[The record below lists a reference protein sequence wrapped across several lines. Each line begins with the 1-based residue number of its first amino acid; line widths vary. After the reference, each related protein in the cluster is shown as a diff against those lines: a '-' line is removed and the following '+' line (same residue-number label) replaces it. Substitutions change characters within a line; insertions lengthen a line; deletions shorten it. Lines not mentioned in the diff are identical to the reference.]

1 MASLEEMKNNI
12 WFDKFLASKNLSR
25 DDFDNLKD
33 KEQLQKDFEAFV
45 FEKDCDPH
53 VSTPEDEDN
62 SLREEVKERLEQA
75 QSLEY
80 HPEGYH
86 INEELDGA
94 AYFCALRRLAISED
108 EITQE
113 NLQKHIK
120 EESNRIATEYFCGLR
135 DFVSG
140 NQSQT
145 TPQKQ
150 EKGKL
155 VYFVASI
162 GEMVEQNKSK
172 EDIYQKMFKGKFSP
186 SEAQEKL
193 VTNITAQSNI
203 APVKKWLKAINY
215 TGNLLDKIQE
225 YEQKYPLVSMAAGIG
240 ASTLGVG
247 IPYMA
252 FRMSMVARN
261 VYKEAKKNN
270 FSFSQLVR
278 DSKSRNQLITAGA
291 SLARII
297 PGGQFVAMAPAITK
311 VFKKQFREEVKTSAG
326 KAGEALK
333 KIWKSKGKEGWK
345 DLWQHGGK
353 TAAMVGGVV
362 SLGLGAYGAH
372 AYFGADSVGDE
383 VLSGDDAG
391 SDMVENQ
398 TSQPEAPN
406 NTEEVSNQG
415 QMSTPL
421 REGWG
426 NMSEASV
433 DGVTNGGGVSPS
445 EPLGPVNE
453 APMNWQDPA
462 SFSTPLREGWG
473 NMSDSTSTN
482 TPETPTQET
491 PAQEAPVQETST
503 QEAPAQETTT
513 PEDAK
518 TPEIDVNNLTEEQQ
532 HDMEM
537 LFKRDPASAN
547 KLLGDGKWHSSAEL
561 AKMWEE
567 GKISDE
573 VKLRMIN
580 FAGERFDDAGH
591 FVDANGNI
599 DTKMEDMAKE
609 WTAKHAET
617 STEAPKTEVSEPE
630 IQKQEGVNIDE
641 AKALK
646 GLNQKAET
654 EELNA
659 KEIKQPEDTESK
671 FDAKK
676 IKIKED
682 GRIKVVGYGENG
694 REVFYRDEEDLAIN
708 RDFDKI
714 NFDNKGAKVTI
725 KADSEN
731 VGIKYRVSPEGELKS
746 FSAGEHSY
754 SSEELE
760 YANRSRDFPEI
771 MKKDY
776 EDIEEIKKQVE
787 KSYNG
792 SANNAEVSAVETTSE
807 TENASSR
814 AATSTENKEETT
826 NIQDTAQ
833 EEMRFI
839 ETDNA
844 KISYSVQE
852 GENGYQLSYKGT
864 LEGEASKEIERQL
877 VGMIHQDEDGVYH
890 LGDQVASNEK
900 IIHTYAT
907 RQAQQ
912 LTLQKAIY
920 EDLSTR
926 SEAGELSPVE
936 HTAMKSIG
944 EKLDK
949 YNLRE
954 SNAGG
959 TPAHTNTTPVVSKGG
974 RE

>member
-12 WFDKFLASKNLSR
+12 WFDKFLATKNLSK
-25 DDFDNLKD
+25 DDFDKLKD
-33 KEQLQKDFEAFV
+33 KDQLQKEFEDFV

-53 VSTPEDEDN
+53 ISTPEEEDS

-155 VYFVASI
+155 VYFAASI
-162 GEMVEQNKSK
+162 GKMVEQNESK
-172 EDIYQKMFKGKFSP
+172 EEIYQKMFKGKFTP

-193 VTNITAQSNI
+193 VTNVTAQSNI
-203 APVKKWLKAINY
+203 APVKKWLKVIDY
-215 TGNLLDKIQE
+215 TGKLMDKIQE
-225 YEQKYPLVSMAAGIG
+225 YEKKHPQVSMVAGIS
-240 ASTLGVG
+240 ASVLGVG
-247 IPYMA
+247 MPYMA

-261 VYKEAKKNN
+261 VYKEAKKRNL
-270 FSFSQLVR
+270 SFSQLVK
-278 DSKSRNQLITAGA
+278 DSKSRNQLIAAGT

-297 PGGQFVAMAPAITK
+297 PGGQFVAIAPAVTK

-326 KAGEALK
+326 KTGEALK

-372 AYFGADSVGDE
+372 AYFGADSMGDE
-383 VLSGDDAG
+383 VLSGDDTG
-391 SDMVENQ
+391 SDMAENQ
-398 TSQPEAPN
+398 ASQPEAPN
-406 NTEEVSNQG
+406 HVDEELNQA

-426 NMSEASV
+426 NMPEGNVSHTDAS
-433 DGVTNGGGVSPS
+433 GS
-445 EPLGPVNE
+445 VNE
-453 APMNWQDPA
+453 GTMDWQDQA
-462 SFSTPLREGWG
+462 QMSTPLREGWG
-473 NMSDSTSTN
+473 NGSEDVSAS
-482 TPETPTQET
+482 TQET
-491 PAQEAPVQETST
+491 PAQEAPT
-503 QEAPAQETTT
+503 QEAKA
-513 PEDAK
+513 
-518 TPEIDVNNLTEEQQ
+518 PEIDVNNLTEEQQ
-532 HDMEM
+532 HDIEM

-567 GKISDE
+567 GNFSDE
-573 VKLRMIN
+573 MKLRMTE

-617 STEAPKTEVSEPE
+617 SKAEISEPE

-641 AKALK
+641 EKALK
-646 GLNQKAET
+646 GLNQGAESVKFDKAEIQGEKDQAPSAT
-654 EELNA
+654 KSQDNSSNEVPVA
-659 KEIKQPEDTESK
+659 KESQDNAQNATENNASNTEAPAPAEIHTVET
-671 FDAKK
+671 D
-676 IKIKED
+676 D
-682 GRIKVVGYGENG
+682 GKV
-694 REVFYRDEEDLAIN
+694 
-708 RDFDKI
+708 
-714 NFDNKGAKVTI
+714 
-725 KADSEN
+725 
-731 VGIKYRVSPEGELKS
+731 
-746 FSAGEHSY
+746 SY
-754 SSEELE
+754 S
-760 YANRSRDFPEI
+760 I
-771 MKKDY
+771 
-776 EDIEEIKKQVE
+776 
-787 KSYNG
+787 
-792 SANNAEVSAVETTSE
+792 
-807 TENASSR
+807 
-814 AATSTENKEETT
+814 
-826 NIQDTAQ
+826 
-833 EEMRFI
+833 
-839 ETDNA
+839 
-844 KISYSVQE
+844 QE
-852 GENGYQLSYKGT
+852 GENGYRLSLKGT
-864 LEGEASKEIERQL
+864 LENGASKEIERQL

-900 IIHTYAT
+900 MIHTYAT
-907 RQAQQ
+907 RHAQQ

-920 EDLSTR
+920 EDLSAR

-936 HTAMKSIG
+936 QNAMKDIG

-954 SNAGG
+954 TNAGEVR
-959 TPAHTNTTPVVSKGG
+959 AHTNTALVVSKGG
-974 RE
+974 RQ

>member
-172 EDIYQKMFKGKFSP
+172 EDIYQKIFKGKFSP

-333 KIWKSKGKEGWK
+333 KIWESKGKEGWK

-372 AYFGADSVGDE
+372 AYFGADSMGDE
-383 VLSGDDAG
+383 VLSGDDTG

-406 NTEEVSNQG
+406 NIEEVSNQG

-421 REGWG
+421 RESWG
-426 NMSEASV
+426 NMSEGNI
-433 DGVTNGGGVSPS
+433 DGVTNGENVSHS
-445 EPLGPVNE
+445 ENLGPVNE
-453 APMNWQDPA
+453 APINWRDPA

-473 NMSDSTSTN
+473 NMSDSASTN
-482 TPETPTQET
+482 TPETPTQEAPAQET
-491 PAQEAPVQETST
+491 PVQETSTQEAPAQEAPVQETST

-580 FAGERFDDAGH
+580 FAGDHFDDAGH

-646 GLNQKAET
+646 GLNQG
-654 EELNA
+654 A
-659 KEIKQPEDTESK
+659 KSVE
-671 FDAKK
+671 
-676 IKIKED
+676 
-682 GRIKVVGYGENG
+682 
-694 REVFYRDEEDLAIN
+694 
-708 RDFDKI
+708 FDKTEI
-714 NFDNKGAKVTI
+714 QGGSNTPSSGNDNQGNTQ
-725 KADSEN
+725 N
-731 VGIKYRVSPEGELKS
+731 
-746 FSAGEHSY
+746 
-754 SSEELE
+754 
-760 YANRSRDFPEI
+760 
-771 MKKDY
+771 
-776 EDIEEIKKQVE
+776 
-787 KSYNG
+787 
-792 SANNAEVSAVETTSE
+792 
-807 TENASSR
+807 
-814 AATSTENKEETT
+814 STENNTSNMDVST
-826 NIQDTAQ
+826 PV
-833 EEMRFI
+833 EMHTV
-839 ETDNA
+839 EANNG
-844 KISYSVQE
+844 KVSYGIQE
-852 GENGYQLSYKGT
+852 GENGYRLYLKGT
-864 LEGEASKEIERQL
+864 LENGASKEIERQL

-900 IIHTYAT
+900 MIHTYAT

-936 HTAMKSIG
+936 QTAMKSIG